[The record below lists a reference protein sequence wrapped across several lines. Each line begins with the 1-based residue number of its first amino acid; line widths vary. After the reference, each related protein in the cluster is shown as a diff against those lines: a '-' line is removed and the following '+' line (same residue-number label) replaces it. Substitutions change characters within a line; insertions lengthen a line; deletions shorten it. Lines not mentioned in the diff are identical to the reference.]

1 MAATAA
7 KITTG
12 RRKEAVARVRLVPGD
27 GNFVVNGRSLD
38 EYFPTRVHRMVAQAP
53 LRLVGRE
60 KDFDVVATIKGGGI
74 SGQAGAIRLG
84 IARALI
90 DLDPELRAQLKDEGY
105 LTRDAREKER
115 RKYGLKKARKAP
127 QYSKR

>member
-1 MAATAA
+1 VANAARLS
-7 KITTG
+7 TG
-12 RRKEAVARVRLVPGD
+12 RRKEAIARVRVTPGSGD
-27 GNFVVNGRSLD
+27 IRINDRPLE
-38 EYFPTRVHRMVAQAP
+38 EYFPTRVHRMVAQSP
-53 LRLVGRE
+53 LRSIGRD
-60 KDFDVVATIKGGGI
+60 KDYDVLATIEGGGVN
-74 SGQAGAIRLG
+74 GQAGALRLG

-90 DLDPELRAQLKDEGY
+90 ELDPNLRSQLKSEGF